1 MFIGRALAPSDLIL
15 RRAADD
21 NRRAPVGGNTE
32 FTDLY
37 NESGRPS
44 SSNHIS

>member
-21 NRRAPVGGNTE
+21 NRRAPMGGNGNTE

-37 NESGRPS
+37 NQSGR
-44 SSNHIS
+44 SNRMS